1 MTALESAVALSQAY
15 SSMARLAL
23 ASGSPDH
30 QRISMAMQ
38 TLTEQLSC
46 GSCGSIV
53 AGDPHPDHQGILCA
67 ACHVRKSTEEA
78 MEEDEVMAADLL
90 KATVKNIALLVA
102 YLAEEMAADPE
113 AADEVNEGDSDDD
126 PEVSFS
132 PKTVLSMPNHLPVV
146 GPQNAKKKMFE
157 RLKTLNSA
165 LGNDPLPGTLLPCGL
180 FHWSEGF

>member
-1 MTALESAVALSQAY
+1 
-15 SSMARLAL
+15 
-23 ASGSPDH
+23 
-30 QRISMAMQ
+30 
-38 TLTEQLSC
+38 
-46 GSCGSIV
+46 
-53 AGDPHPDHQGILCA
+53 
-67 ACHVRKSTEEA
+67 